1 MNNLSKF
8 MIRQQNL
15 KVLRIMHLAET
26 LNYTTENQG
35 NNYVKVI
42 KKNNPGKLSDNT
54 LSDFFN
60 SLGRSAN

>member
-42 KKNNPGKLSDNT
+42 KKNNPGKLSDNA